1 MWEFLAPIVG
11 SLLGGS
17 SSGDQTTT
25 TQQQLP
31 DFLQQYAPSYA
42 QAGWNLFNQPYQA
55 YPNETVAPFAQDQE
69 SAMDMVRQQATGQ
82 QNPLYGA
89 SQQQTM
95 DTINGNYLN
104 PQTNPY
110 LQQTYDLAAD
120 RMTDAF
126 SRGTAAQTDAAF
138 AQQGAFGGSAWNEKQ
153 QANATSLGDSLAGL
167 GANIF
172 GGNYANERNRQQAAS
187 QFAPNLAGNMS
198 AQGYKDADALLN
210 VGGMQ
215 QNLGQQYLT
224 DDASRFQQAQQ
235 YPYTQF
241 QTFGSMFNPNLGQQ
255 TQQTA
260 PGVSTANG
268 LLGGAMGGLGVYNA
282 GRQAGAWGGNSL
294 LGSSTTAPYT
304 NYGGASWGGYAPMV

>member
-138 AQQGAFGGSAWNEKQ
+138 AQQGAFGGSAWDEKQ

-172 GGNYANERNRQQAAS
+172 GGNYANERNRQRGS
-187 QFAPNLAGNMS
+187 SRRSSTRTPSFRRS
-198 AQGYKDADALLN
+198 ARCSIRIS
-210 VGGMQ
+210 
-215 QNLGQQYLT
+215 
-224 DDASRFQQAQQ
+224 ASRRSRPRRVFRRLTGCWAARWADSGCTT
-235 YPYTQF
+235 P
-241 QTFGSMFNPNLGQQ
+241 
-255 TQQTA
+255 
-260 PGVSTANG
+260 
-268 LLGGAMGGLGVYNA
+268 A
-282 GRQAGAWGGNSL
+282 GRPGRGAV
-294 LGSSTTAPYT
+294 TAC
-304 NYGGASWGGYAPMV
+304 